1 MPGQLHGR
9 AGVVSSTAAP
19 RKESTTNFKARLAIC
34 RMPAVGSGAGRD
46 RAGDLRLLGGHK
58 TLDAEGWESACG
70 ATVLAGTCPRDSH
83 RVAVLRPGLRYR
95 AGGQSAEVRGPVD
108 DHAVE
113 PLVPVRPRGLLRD
126 RQGRPTGAGVAGART
141 GVYQNLVFF
150 LAGLCGKQLIEGPTN
165 ALAGVGRRTLP
176 IYVIHT
182 PLLALVSCG
191 ADQAVVLTA
200 FLAWLCLF
208 LYRYLPKALFELP
221 FGLGGSRSDAA
232 AYRRTTSLTSQ

>member
-1 MPGQLHGR
+1 VRAVQRFWPGLALVIHAALLSFVPDFGTERADSPLKFVAQLTITPSNLWYLYALAVYFVIAKAARRVPVWLVLGR
-9 AGVVSSTAAP
+9 A
-19 RKESTTNFKARLAIC
+19 
-34 RMPAVGSGAGRD
+34 
-46 RAGDLRLLGGHK
+46 
-58 TLDAEGWESACG
+58 
-70 ATVLAGTCPRDSH
+70 
-83 RVAVLRPGLRYR
+83 
-95 AGGQSAEVRGPVD
+95 
-108 DHAVE
+108 
-113 PLVPVRPRGLLRD
+113 
-126 RQGRPTGAGVAGART
+126 

-150 LAGLCGKQLIEGPTN
+150 LAGLCGKQLIEGLTN